1 MSIRAATIND
11 LDAIIDLGKHMHAE
25 SSRFGALV
33 FDELKVRKLITG
45 LLSRETGFVL
55 VAEEPD
61 GNIFGGFAGF
71 ISEHWYSTDQVA
83 QDLGLFVRMDRRGG
97 IAAARMVKAFIYWA
111 QDRGAKQITLG
122 ISTGIKVEQTAQ
134 LYRSLGLKQF
144 GYCFEV

>member
-1 MSIRAATIND
+1 MTIRAATIND
-11 LDAIIDLGKHMHAE
+11 LDALVALGKQMHAE
-25 SSRFGALV
+25 STRFGELV
-33 FDELKVRKLITG
+33 FDEQKVRALLAD
-45 LLSRETGFVL
+45 LLSRDSGFAL
-55 VAEEPD
+55 VSQEAD
-61 GNIFGGFAGF
+61 GQIVGGFAGYMT
-71 ISEHWYSTDQVA
+71 EHWYSTDQVA
-83 QDLGLFVRMDRRGG
+83 ADLALFVRMDRRGG